1 MEGLLK
7 THKNSSLIFQFAI
20 LRGRIWSDW
29 EQMYTLH
36 LKRGKGLRVF
46 KTKQRTPLND
56 IPYYLNCLLGL
67 DASLRDSLAPGQPL
81 GLDWLTCIP
90 STPGETTAK
99 KKWPKMLTSSS
110 RAKSKCSETSNLKQH
125 AGVCVGGGQWALKE
139 FSWQQAPCG
148 RQTGFGT
155 DRCLDPRDQSDA
167 FLGVKIQ
174 PEKLHYA
181 VMGWCLNLILYYF
194 CCFFN
199 VVFFFSN
206 WSSLYKYN

>member
-1 MEGLLK
+1 MNMEDLLK
-7 THKNSSLIFQFAI
+7 THKNSSLILQFAI
-20 LRGRIWSDW
+20 LRERIWSNW

-36 LKRGKGLRVF
+36 LKGGKGPREF

-81 GLDWLTCIP
+81 WLDWLT

-99 KKWPKMLTSSS
+99 KKWPKVLTSSS

-125 AGVCVGGGQWALKE
+125 TGVFVGGGQWALKE

-148 RQTGFGT
+148 WHTGFGT
-155 DRCLDPRDQSDA
+155 DRCLDTWDQSDA

-181 VMGWCLNLILYYF
+181 VMGWWLELHSVLFLLI
-194 CCFFN
+194 
-199 VVFFFSN
+199 FFFFFQTG
-206 WSSLYKYN
+206 SLFYKYN